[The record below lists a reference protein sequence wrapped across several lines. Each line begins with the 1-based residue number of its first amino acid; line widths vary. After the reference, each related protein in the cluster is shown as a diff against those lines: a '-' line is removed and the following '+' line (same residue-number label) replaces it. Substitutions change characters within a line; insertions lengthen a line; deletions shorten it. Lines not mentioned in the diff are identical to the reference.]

1 MDIKERL
8 RNLARLANSGCYG
21 EAQAAQKMLAKLS
34 KKYNLINS
42 DLLDNED
49 IQEQGFAF
57 KNIRDRALLAQIIY
71 KVLNNTDIYYYRSRK
86 SKMYTK
92 CTNIQA
98 QEIKFLHEFYKQLYE
113 KEEELFF
120 SAFIQKH
127 ALFGDGI
134 AEELPDDEELLRMT
148 AFMSCMRDDSPL
160 LQIEN

>member
-8 RNLARLANSGCYG
+8 RNLAKLANSGCYG
-21 EAQAAQKMLAKLS
+21 EAEAAQNILAKLS

-42 DLLDNED
+42 DLLDDEE
-49 IQEQGFAF
+49 IQEHGFAF
-57 KNIRDRALLAQIIY
+57 KNIRDRTLLVQIIF
-71 KVLNNTDIYYYRSRK
+71 KVMNKTDCYSYRNRK
-86 SKMYTK
+86 SKLYTN
-92 CTNIQA
+92 CTDIQA
-98 QEIKFLHEFYKQLYE
+98 HEIKFLHEFYRQLYK

-134 AEELPDDEELLRMT
+134 AEELPDEEELFRMT
-148 AFMSCMRDDSPL
+148 AFMNNMRNDSPL